1 MKFREIIE
9 FIQGKLLPIIAEKDS
24 SKKEALIVNL
34 TVAIRRIET
43 DYPLTIDQIKALEQ
57 IVKILAKEFYLIK
70 NPISDLDKIENSLDD
85 FISQQEQIE
94 KGLDEFIA
102 ESEGAESEGFE
113 LLLSPYDVE
122 TLFSNLEI
130 AVFSDVA
137 IQKHLINTGIFREI
151 EPIGVDKKGKF
162 QFDVNTEFSDGKG
175 GRTLSKSKRSLEY
188 FENLILKNNKEA
200 TITPLVNWEE
210 RMDILT
216 KSSSYLSILS
226 PIAEEKLQI
235 FFQVQLELL
244 NENNN
249 LITTSFTPSEVTK
262 YIYKNSDGTLQRFYK
277 ICSMPNEYF
286 FLRSIDYDQI
296 DGSKSLMYEK
306 EFLSRYNTFRM
317 YFRLSI
323 LKYSFAPAIK
333 EVLKIQK
340 LRFVELPTK
349 SSKKSTSKSTRTK
362 KNKSGQGR
370 KTSTAWIYDL
380 DISGAVRTELISWFT
395 GVSQTILIGELNEIS
410 DPSFSTSIKNRV
422 EIDLTNSSG
431 STLIFLAENNNNLRK
446 ITIRKTI
453 GRTQDKRSVHE
464 FKTLKAFNTALKKS
478 LIENLAK

>member
-43 DYPLTIDQIKALEQ
+43 DYPLTLDQIKALEQ

-70 NPISDLDKIENSLDD
+70 NPLSDLDKIENSLDD
-85 FISQQEQIE
+85 FISQQEKIE

-102 ESEGAESEGFE
+102 ESEGAE
-113 LLLSPYDVE
+113 LLLSPYDVP
-122 TLFSNLEI
+122 TLFTDLSI
-130 AVFSDVA
+130 AVFSDNA
-137 IQKHLINTGIFREI
+137 AQKHLINTGIFREI

-162 QFDVNTEFSDGKG
+162 QFDVKTEFSDGKTSTYYSG
-175 GRTLSKSKRSLEY
+175 GKRPLDF
-188 FENLILKNNKEA
+188 FEDLILKNDKQA
-200 TITPLVNWEE
+200 TMTPLVNWEE

-216 KSSSYLSILS
+216 KSSSYLSDLT

-249 LITTSFTPSEVTK
+249 LITTSFTPSEVIK

-306 EFLSRYNTFRM
+306 EFVSRYNTFRM

-323 LKYSFAPAIK
+323 LEYSFAPAIK

-349 SSKKSTSKSTRTK
+349 SSKKSTPKSTRTK

-395 GVSQTILIGELNEIS
+395 GVSQTILIGEINEIS

-431 STLIFLAENNNNLRK
+431 STLVFLAENNNNLRK